1 MTEIKNAETT
11 QKRMTNRD
19 FPDVRVCTHVYI
31 GHKIQKK
38 INKNPSNKT
47 IDQDQKILVADIS
60 FANEKPR
67 IRLWNTKIR

>member
-19 FPDVRVCTHVYI
+19 FPNVSVCTHVYI

-38 INKNPSNKT
+38 INKNPSNRT
-47 IDQDQKILVADIS
+47 IDQDQKVADIS
-60 FANEKPR
+60 FANEKPQ

>member
-1 MTEIKNAETT
+1 MTEIKNVETT

-19 FPDVRVCTHVYI
+19 FPEVRVCTHVYI

-38 INKNPSNKT
+38 INKNPSNRT
-47 IDQDQKILVADIS
+47 IDQDQKIADIS